1 MEYLI
6 EWKRYEESNLM
17 DCSKH
22 FHESN
27 EEEVDIKFLLN
38 RLWIAKKIIIL
49 ITFFTGLIAVVSVI
63 SIPNIFKAKAIFLPP
78 KSANSGISTM
88 ISQLSAIPFL
98 SGVSSG
104 RDSMADPL
112 EVLRAHLNKKEN
124 LWKIIRKFNL
134 VRNYRIESGLQVDVE
149 RVYLKALNISKDKK
163 SGLVTISF
171 EDEKPELARDIV
183 NYNLELLSEISKNTV
198 ITENQKKRIFLEGR
212 LKKAEGDLQK
222 IEKKIKQYEEK
233 HQVLSIDSQA
243 KATIDAASQLQAE
256 IIVNRV
262 KLKVKTELGI
272 HDSHPEIKALKLE
285 IEALEKQVKQI
296 EDGGLVSE
304 SFLDDSDRSKGLTY
318 VPLNKIPSLKLDL
331 ERLMREKTI
340 QQEIFKV
347 LAKESELAKIEASK
361 DQEIIEVIEWAHTP
375 ERKSKPKRAL
385 ICIVATLAGFFFACF
400 FVLARDAWYDTKPV
414 SETN

>member
-1 MEYLI
+1 MDDEINFRECFLMI
-6 EWKRYEESNLM
+6 WKR
-17 DCSKH
+17 K
-22 FHESN
+22 
-27 EEEVDIKFLLN
+27 LLVS
-38 RLWIAKKIIIL
+38 
-49 ITFFTGLIAVVSVI
+49 FFTSVI
-63 SIPNIFKAKAIFLPP
+63 AFITVIYVINVPNFYISKAIFLPP
-78 KSANSGISTM
+78 KSGKSGMSSMLSQIS
-88 ISQLSAIPFL
+88 SIPFL
-98 SGVSSG
+98 SAIGGSSDVTA
-104 RDSMADPL
+104 DSL
-112 EVLRAHLNKKEN
+112 EVLKAYLSKKGN
-124 LWKIIRKFNL
+124 LWRVINKFDLQKHYNL
-134 VRNYRIESGLQVDVE
+134 GTRFKSDLEHI
-149 RVYLKALNISKDKK
+149 YLNSLNISKSKK
-163 SGLVTISF
+163 SGIVTISF
-171 EDEKPELARDIV
+171 ESTEPLLARDIV
-183 NYNLELLSEISKNTV
+183 NYNLELLSEISRTTV
-198 ITENQKKRIFLEGR
+198 ITENQKKKVFLEGR
-212 LKKAEGDLQK
+212 LKKAENDLQK
-222 IEKKIKQYEEK
+222 IEEKIKKYEEE

-304 SFLDDSDRSKGLTY
+304 SFLDDADRSKGLTY

-331 ERLMREKTI
+331 ERLMRQKAI

-385 ICIVATLAGFFFACF
+385 ICIVATLAAFFVACF
-400 FVLARDAWYDTKPV
+400 FVLARDAWYNTEPAV
-414 SETN
+414 ETS

>member
-1 MEYLI
+1 MEDGI
-6 EWKRYEESNLM
+6 EIREL
-17 DCSKH
+17 
-22 FHESN
+22 
-27 EEEVDIKFLLN
+27 FLK
-38 RLWIAKKIIIL
+38 LWIAKKS
-49 ITFFTGLIAVVSVI
+49 IASVTLLVGIMAMIVVI
-63 SIPNIFKAKAIFLPP
+63 SIPNIYRATAVFLPP
-78 KSANSGISTM
+78 KSATGGMSAM
-88 ISQLSAIPFL
+88 LSQLSSLPFL
-98 SGVSSG
+98 VGMGSGGDVN
-104 RDSMADPL
+104 ADPL
-112 EVLRAHLNKKEN
+112 AVLRAHLNKKEN

-149 RVYLKALNISKDKK
+149 RVYLKALHISKDKK

-212 LKKAEGDLQK
+212 LKKAETDLQK
-222 IEKKIKQYEEK
+222 IEEKIKQYEEK

-243 KATIDAASQLQAE
+243 KATIDAASKLQAE
-256 IIVNRV
+256 ILVNRV

-285 IEALEKQVKQI
+285 VEALEKQVKQI

-304 SFLDDSDRSKGLTY
+304 SFLDDADRSKGLTY
-318 VPLNKIPSLKLDL
+318 VPLHKIPSLKLDL
-331 ERLMREKTI
+331 ERLMREKAI

-361 DQEIIEVIEWAHTP
+361 DQEIIEVIEWAHIP
-375 ERKSKPKRAL
+375 EKKSKPKRAL
-385 ICIVATLAGFFFACF
+385 ICIVATLAAFFLACF
-400 FVLARDAWYDTKPV
+400 FVLARDAWYDNKPV
-414 SETN
+414 IDTN